1 MEKRKTESRSEKR
14 TMEKRKTGSFSA
26 NRTMDEINLKKTE
39 ADAVSNY
46 SPADDFSFLPISR
59 KDMEARGIKQLDFVY
74 ITGDAYVDHPSF
86 GAAIICRLIESL
98 GYTIGIIPQPDWRS
112 VSDFTR
118 LGRPRLAFMVS
129 SGNIDSMVNHY
140 TAAKKPRSEDLYSCL
155 LYTSPSPRD

>member
-86 GAAIICRLIESL
+86 GAAIICRLIESSRIHRRNNSSA
-98 GYTIGIIPQPDWRS
+98 G
-112 VSDFTR
+112 
-118 LGRPRLAFMVS
+118 LAFS
-129 SGNIDSMVNHY
+129 IGFYTSGKTETRVYGLLRKYRLYGKS
-140 TAAKKPRSEDLYSCL
+140 LYS
-155 LYTSPSPRD
+155 R